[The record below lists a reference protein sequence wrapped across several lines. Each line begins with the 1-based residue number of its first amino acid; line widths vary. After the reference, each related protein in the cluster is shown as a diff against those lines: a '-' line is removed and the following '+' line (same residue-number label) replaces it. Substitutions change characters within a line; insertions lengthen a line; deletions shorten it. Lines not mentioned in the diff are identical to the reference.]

1 MGQRINI
8 QYSVDVDDLAREAG
22 RLVESAFI
30 EYQTL
35 QAHCALQPT
44 DRVLSY
50 EMAERL
56 DEIRLKLAAIDHRLN
71 DVSNI
76 VLGYL
81 NYKAQEQEASH
92 HHPEGRNSSDPSM
105 ENIETTLQNLT
116 DVLEPANHEISD

>member
-8 QYSVDVDDLAREAG
+8 QYSIEVDDLAREAG

-35 QAHCALQPT
+35 QADCTLQPA

-56 DEIRLKLAAIDHRLN
+56 VEIRLKLAAIDHRLN

-76 VLGYL
+76 ILGYL
-81 NYKAQEQEASH
+81 NYKAQQQEAPH
-92 HHPEGRNSSDPSM
+92 HLQGRNSSDTSM
-105 ENIETTLQNLT
+105 ENVETTLQNLT

>member
-35 QAHCALQPT
+35 QADCTLQPA
-44 DRVLSY
+44 DKVLSY
-50 EMAERL
+50 EMADRL
-56 DEIRLKLAAIDHRLN
+56 DQIRLKLGAIDHRLN

-76 VLGYL
+76 IFGYL
-81 NYKAQEQEASH
+81 NYKAHEHSSHQEEMS
-92 HHPEGRNSSDPSM
+92 GPSM
-105 ENIETTLQNLT
+105 AMSAQDIEAKLEKLKESIGASENEVP
-116 DVLEPANHEISD
+116 D

>member
-8 QYSVDVDDLAREAG
+8 QYSIEVDDLAREAG

-35 QAHCALQPT
+35 QADCTLQPA

-50 EMAERL
+50 EMAERI
-56 DEIRLKLAAIDHRLN
+56 DEIRLKLGAIDHRLN

-76 VLGYL
+76 IFGYL
-81 NYKAQEQEASH
+81 NYKAQEQSTHQKEMS
-92 HHPEGRNSSDPSM
+92 PSS
-105 ENIETTLQNLT
+105 IETTAQ
-116 DVLEPANHEISD
+116 DIEAKLERIKESLGTSENEVSD

>member
-8 QYSVDVDDLAREAG
+8 QYSIEVDDLAREAG

-50 EMAERL
+50 EMAERI
-56 DEIRLKLAAIDHRLN
+56 DEIRLKLGAIDHRLN

-76 VLGYL
+76 IFGYL
-81 NYKAQEQEASH
+81 NYKAQEQSTHQKEMS
-92 HHPEGRNSSDPSM
+92 PSS
-105 ENIETTLQNLT
+105 IETTAQ
-116 DVLEPANHEISD
+116 DIEAKLERIKESLGTSENEVSD

>member
-35 QAHCALQPT
+35 QADCILQPA
-44 DRVLSY
+44 DKVLSY
-50 EMAERL
+50 EMAERI

-76 VLGYL
+76 ILAYL
-81 NYKAQEQEASH
+81 NYKAQENAPQGTADGLNDLDEKLNNFKEML
-92 HHPEGRNSSDPSM
+92 EGRPAGLDNEVSD
-105 ENIETTLQNLT
+105 
-116 DVLEPANHEISD
+116 

>member
-30 EYQTL
+30 EYQNL
-35 QAHCALQPT
+35 QADCRLEPS
-44 DRVLSY
+44 DVVLSY
-50 EMAERL
+50 EMAERI

-76 VLGYL
+76 IFGYL
-81 NYKAQEQEASH
+81 NYKAQAIAPQGTPDGLNNLDEKLANFKEMLEEMPAGV
-92 HHPEGRNSSDPSM
+92 ENEVSD
-105 ENIETTLQNLT
+105 
-116 DVLEPANHEISD
+116 